1 MLGGGRVG
9 EKEALTLTLLME
21 EVEVVVEVEVA
32 LTMTRDKQNLEMVTY
47 HFLLYNHIPALPSSP
62 LPRSDPNVGIATSFW
77 ECLRNLP
84 SQ

>member
-9 EKEALTLTLLME
+9 EKVALTVALLME
-21 EVEVVVEVEVA
+21 EVEKVEVA
-32 LTMTRDKQNLEMVTY
+32 LTVTRDKQNLEMVTY

>member
-9 EKEALTLTLLME
+9 EKVALTVALLME
-21 EVEVVVEVEVA
+21 EVEVA
-32 LTMTRDKQNLEMVTY
+32 LTVTRDKQNLEMVTY

>member
-9 EKEALTLTLLME
+9 EKVALTLTLLME
-21 EVEVVVEVEVA
+21 EEVVVEVT
-32 LTMTRDKQNLEMVTY
+32 LTVTRDKQNLEMVTY

-77 ECLRNLP
+77 ECLRNFP

>member
-9 EKEALTLTLLME
+9 EKVALTLTLLME
-21 EVEVVVEVEVA
+21 EEEVA
-32 LTMTRDKQNLEMVTY
+32 LTVTRDKQNLEMVTY

-84 SQ
+84 PQ

>member
-9 EKEALTLTLLME
+9 EKVALTLTLLME
-21 EVEVVVEVEVA
+21 EEVVVEVT
-32 LTMTRDKQNLEMVTY
+32 LTVTRDKQNLEMVTY

>member
-9 EKEALTLTLLME
+9 EKEALTVTLLME
-21 EVEVVVEVEVA
+21 EVEEEVEVA
-32 LTMTRDKQNLEMVTY
+32 LTVTRDKQNLEMVTY